1 VDKRYLNAFLI
12 PPQYSVGGIA
22 LDIFCP
28 RHFITLQ
35 AVNSPFVS
43 ENPKGISYKDLF
55 IALRICSTPSWREAV
70 KKPNIKDRIKYII
83 IESFAQKQAEAFQT
97 FGRYMSESMS
107 APKVWIKDDDKKS
120 KITKE
125 NIPKTLSI
133 VVCLVTK
140 FGFSENEAW
149 NMPFSRALWYTT
161 AYASQEG
168 ADVEIITTEDEENE
182 KLESSLL
189 AKYEEEVKNKI
200 RSENRKANV
209 N

>member
-1 VDKRYLNAFLI
+1 MDKRYLNAFLI
-12 PPQYSVGGIA
+12 PPQYTVGGIA

-35 AVNSPFVS
+35 AVNSPFVI
-43 ENPKGISYKDLF
+43 ENPKGVSYKDLF

-70 KKPNIKDRIKYII
+70 KKPNIIDRCKYLM
-83 IESFAQKQAEAFQT
+83 IESFSKRQADAFQT

-107 APKVWIKDDDKKS
+107 APKVWVKDGDEKKEV
-120 KITKE
+120 IKE
-125 NIPKTLSI
+125 NIPKTLAI

-140 FGFSENEAW
+140 FGFSEQEAW

-168 ADVEIITTEDEENE
+168 AEITIITTEEEENE
-182 KLESSLL
+182 NLDLKRL
-189 AKYEEEVKNKI
+189 AKYEEAVKEQI
-200 RSENRKANV
+200 RKNNRKANV
-209 N
+209 K